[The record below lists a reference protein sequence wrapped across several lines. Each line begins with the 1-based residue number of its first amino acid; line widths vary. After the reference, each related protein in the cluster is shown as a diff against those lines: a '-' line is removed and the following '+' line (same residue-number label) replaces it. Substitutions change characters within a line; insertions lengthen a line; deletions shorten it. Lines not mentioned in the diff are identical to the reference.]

1 MTPDQQ
7 QLANKPPKP
16 ISGTKRMIMAKAAD
30 LFAEKG
36 FSAVGT
42 TEVGE
47 VVGLGKGALYYHIG
61 SKGDLLYVIMTDY
74 MATLIES
81 GRAIIEDVTDTRTRI
96 ERLSRSFMETMFS
109 NRSAMTVCFREIHS
123 LNIDLQEN
131 VVQLHGDYQEIWE
144 KTFEEGARRGE
155 CRSVNRIECKA
166 LLGMYFYSFLWVK
179 TNGSA
184 TGEEISDNFAGIV
197 LDAVGIGR

>member
-1 MTPDQQ
+1 
-7 QLANKPPKP
+7 
-16 ISGTKRMIMAKAAD
+16 MAKAAN

-81 GRAIIEDVTDTRTRI
+81 GRVILEDVTDTRERI
-96 ERLSRSFMETMFS
+96 KRLSRSFMETMFS

-131 VVQLHGDYQEIWE
+131 VVQLHADYQEIWE
-144 KTFEEGARRGE
+144 QTFDEGAKRGE
-155 CRSVNRIECKA
+155 CREVNRIECKA

-197 LDAVGIGR
+197 LDAVVVNR